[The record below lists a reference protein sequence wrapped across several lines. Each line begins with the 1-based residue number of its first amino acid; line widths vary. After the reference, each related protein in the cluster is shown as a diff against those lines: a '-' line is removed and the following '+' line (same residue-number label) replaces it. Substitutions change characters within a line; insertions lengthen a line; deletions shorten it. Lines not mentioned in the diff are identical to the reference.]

1 MRVEYVDRPRYAPAC
16 MAATSTST
24 QSRARSLPARSTCGP
39 SVRSMRLRQRVRR
52 AAPQRL
58 RAFVRGDEAELAMP
72 SVDELML
79 LLQAKRLGQGLQC
92 VPHLLIAAWIAPRR
106 WSGLRQ
112 RITRAPSPPTLTTL
126 SVQAPRSPVGRPRRP
141 DGP

>member
-1 MRVEYVDRPRYAPAC
+1 
-16 MAATSTST
+16 
-24 QSRARSLPARSTCGP
+24 
-39 SVRSMRLRQRVRR
+39 MRLRQRVRR

-92 VPHLLIAAWIAPRR
+92 VPHLLIAAWIAHAPPGQASANAVRVRHLRR
-106 WSGLRQ
+106 H
-112 RITRAPSPPTLTTL
+112 SPL
-126 SVQAPRSPVGRPRRP
+126 
-141 DGP
+141 